1 MEHVVRGKL
10 KLKTG
15 GLKVVGKDD
24 KKKKL
29 KKKAKKD
36 KKRQREE
43 AAREDDG
50 REEEEEEVVVLNDM
64 TPAQRRYEEHR
75 RKREEAEVQKV
86 AEKTYRQR
94 VEELNQYLGRLT
106 EHHDIPRV
114 SAAGNG

>member
-24 KKKKL
+24 KKKLKKKL
-29 KKKAKKD
+29 KKEKKSKRSQRDD
-36 KKRQREE
+36 KEE
-43 AAREDDG
+43 IQ
-50 REEEEEEVVVLNDM
+50 EEVEEVVVLNDM

-75 RKREEAEVQKV
+75 RKREEAQVQKV